1 MALFIVL
8 GVVVLTTFF
17 VLGFLFFTLDQ
28 EGQKEKEKVVPLRD
42 VLQLRQEVS
51 DAPAEPQIPKAVDEP
66 AAPKYLATEDVYK
79 KRAQELEEEL
89 LAVSKKAQDELA
101 RARQTIED
109 LTKDNEALKD
119 KQSDLIQAQ
128 QKIVELQKETDHLH
142 TENST
147 LQAQLDS
154 SVVQVR
160 FLEQELATVKAQ
172 MGDQI
177 AQANAMVSELNLQK
191 ESWVSAAKPD
201 PQAERLNQELEA
213 LKQEQIQL
221 KQNGEALEVTNQ
233 KLREINTHLTKE
245 IDALQYELIKARAQ
259 STGLDE
265 ARPLAGFFARDGGL
279 AVEMAHYFSQ
289 FSLILSYLYDPDG
302 IFETNV
308 RRCTKAQF
316 IVGPHRPDERAGIHA
331 IPLGSIKKN

>member
-1 MALFIVL
+1 MS
-8 GVVVLTTFF
+8 
-17 VLGFLFFTLDQ
+17 
-28 EGQKEKEKVVPLRD
+28 LR
-42 VLQLRQEVS
+42 
-51 DAPAEPQIPKAVDEP
+51 
-66 AAPKYLATEDVYK
+66 APKYLATEDVYK

-89 LAVSKKAQDELA
+89 LAVSQKAQDELA

-119 KQSDLIQAQ
+119 KQPDLIQAQ

-259 STGLDE
+259 STGLE
-265 ARPLAGFFARDGGL
+265 RIGFNYKNQLEDFFKKINEVQLMNEKLSETKDSLEGTL
-279 AVEMAHYFSQ
+279 QEVQSQ
-289 FSLILSYLYDPDG
+289 NDALVKKDRL
-302 IFETNV
+302 
-308 RRCTKAQF
+308 AQF
-316 IVGPHRPDERAGIHA
+316 ELEKNRSQLVNLEREYEGLKARVQ
-331 IPLGSIKKN
+331 SKN